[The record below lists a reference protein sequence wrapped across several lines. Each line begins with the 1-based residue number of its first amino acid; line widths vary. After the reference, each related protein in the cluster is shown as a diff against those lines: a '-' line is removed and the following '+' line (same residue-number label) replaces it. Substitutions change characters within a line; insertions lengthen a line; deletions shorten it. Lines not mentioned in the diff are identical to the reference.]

1 MCCGAKSISD
11 GFIHIFYFAS
21 GKGFYISVIMSLV
34 YFDNLAIAKKLS
46 HLQTTPTHYLTIF
59 SSEGDKQNLFWFS
72 RRRKSRVIADISSC
86 ALYQMGKMQLSQIS
100 AIPQLTL

>member
-1 MCCGAKSISD
+1 
-11 GFIHIFYFAS
+11 
-21 GKGFYISVIMSLV
+21 MSLQRLV

-46 HLQTTPTHYLTIF
+46 QLQTTPTHYLTIF
-59 SSEGDKQNLFWFS
+59 SIEGDKQNLFWFS